1 MIYELLQ
8 GIRSSLIECEVSK
21 TLRDIDLIDKAN
33 TFAKHLSGG
42 EKRKL
47 SVGIAVIGDPRVC
60 SLKNLTAWSLKANSR
75 SLRFP
80 AYYNMWRFIT
90 KFTRATYWTLT
101 SPHPHN
107 LLFLI
112 NLILSYHLRLSL
124 PCGIFASDVLSR
136 ILCTFLLK
144 KNRYYYM
151 SIF

>member
-60 SLKNLTAWSLKANSR
+60 SHVILK
-75 SLRFP
+75 
-80 AYYNMWRFIT
+80 
-90 KFTRATYWTLT
+90 
-101 SPHPHN
+101 
-107 LLFLI
+107 
-112 NLILSYHLRLSL
+112 
-124 PCGIFASDVLSR
+124 
-136 ILCTFLLK
+136 
-144 KNRYYYM
+144 
-151 SIF
+151 